1 MGTNFLVK
9 ALRENSSKNE
19 RFFDCNASV
28 ISYKTGIPVLDYY
41 LGYRVNVFNK
51 ETDELIEQYPCI
63 GITAGSYAT
72 FIGKPST
79 GKTTTAIQI
88 ASNIVR
94 DFDNG
99 FVMHFDLEQAMN
111 YTRIKTLSRFKAS
124 ELEDKYILR
133 QEQSTIADIKKAIMK
148 IYKMKTE
155 DPDKYKYNTG
165 KKNEFGED
173 IVLYVPTVVIID
185 SIATLSTYLN
195 ENDKSEAKKLEE
207 VGTQTDRMRTTG
219 EIGRF
224 YTELLPFIRTAN
236 ILIISI
242 NHIKVNPNMGVVKS
256 PSELL
261 YLDQNETLP
270 GGKAPQFLAHI
281 LLKFVAAGSEKFTE
295 EDNGFG
301 GFGLNLKIIK
311 SRVGENGRICHL
323 IYDKVRGIDSLRS
336 TVDYAKE
343 CGLLG
348 GNKNGYYFIDNKDQ
362 KFPMVGMHEAF
373 KENKDLYSIMYSTV
387 IPVLEQKLSTL
398 KDGEE
403 EIPEEELNY

>member
-111 YTRIKTLSRFKAS
+111 YTRIKTLSRVKAS

-148 IYKMKTE
+148 
-155 DPDKYKYNTG
+155 
-165 KKNEFGED
+165 
-173 IVLYVPTVVIID
+173 V
-185 SIATLSTYLN
+185 
-195 ENDKSEAKKLEE
+195 
-207 VGTQTDRMRTTG
+207 
-219 EIGRF
+219 
-224 YTELLPFIRTAN
+224 
-236 ILIISI
+236 
-242 NHIKVNPNMGVVKS
+242 
-256 PSELL
+256 
-261 YLDQNETLP
+261 
-270 GGKAPQFLAHI
+270 
-281 LLKFVAAGSEKFTE
+281 
-295 EDNGFG
+295 
-301 GFGLNLKIIK
+301 
-311 SRVGENGRICHL
+311 
-323 IYDKVRGIDSLRS
+323 
-336 TVDYAKE
+336 
-343 CGLLG
+343 
-348 GNKNGYYFIDNKDQ
+348 
-362 KFPMVGMHEAF
+362 
-373 KENKDLYSIMYSTV
+373 
-387 IPVLEQKLSTL
+387 
-398 KDGEE
+398 
-403 EIPEEELNY
+403 